1 MRSHSGAARL
11 LGSGDPSEYLPLRIL
26 LTKLVSGRDKANSPF
41 SYLSKRTERNT
52 GFGLVSERL
61 PTHARSNNG
70 CGCNVEKGLYCGH
83 SPNLIVS
90 RDAEM
95 QRRASSATVQH
106 QFSFKSRTALSIRK
120 SLLMTAIN
128 RRPN

>member
-11 LGSGDPSEYLPLRIL
+11 LGSGNPSEYLPLSIL
-26 LTKLVSGRDKANSPF
+26 LTALINGRNKANSPF

-70 CGCNVEKGLYCGH
+70 CGCNLEKGSYCGH

-90 RDAEM
+90 RVTKILPRSRLKTKLPEM
-95 QRRASSATVQH
+95 CGSPWRRY
-106 QFSFKSRTALSIRK
+106 
-120 SLLMTAIN
+120 
-128 RRPN
+128 